1 MTTPRLFFSSFLL
14 LLSLLSASVLSITTA
29 NAEPGISN
37 RNIKIGMS
45 IPLTG
50 INANYGIEMK
60 STIEAYFDKINAD
73 GGIHGRTL
81 TLVALDDGYEP
92 QRVATNTKKLLQD
105 HEVFA
110 LTSYYGT
117 AGTTAAL
124 PVFTAAKVPLIGSVS
139 GAPGLRIPNNHYL
152 FHVRASYTEE
162 AEAIVRQLLSVG
174 LSNIGVFCQNDGF
187 GKAGLEGITAA
198 LKKNHIEPSVI
209 ATIEPNST
217 DVEPAIQAF
226 SKVRPQE
233 IIMISLFKPSSALIH
248 KLREAELYPYL
259 SAFSSIDAVIFSK
272 ELGDAAHGIMVS
284 EVMPY
289 LWDDTLPLIHDYQNL
304 SKKPELAGGL
314 SYTGMEAYL
323 NARVLIDAIRLA
335 GRNLTREKLIETLE
349 NMHSHNIGGYPVS
362 YSASNHSGSKFVEIT
377 VLGLNGKIV
386 H

>member
-198 LKKNHIEPSVI
+198 LK
-209 ATIEPNST
+209 
-217 DVEPAIQAF
+217 
-226 SKVRPQE
+226 
-233 IIMISLFKPSSALIH
+233 
-248 KLREAELYPYL
+248 
-259 SAFSSIDAVIFSK
+259 
-272 ELGDAAHGIMVS
+272 
-284 EVMPY
+284 
-289 LWDDTLPLIHDYQNL
+289 
-304 SKKPELAGGL
+304 
-314 SYTGMEAYL
+314 
-323 NARVLIDAIRLA
+323 
-335 GRNLTREKLIETLE
+335 
-349 NMHSHNIGGYPVS
+349 
-362 YSASNHSGSKFVEIT
+362 
-377 VLGLNGKIV
+377 
-386 H
+386 